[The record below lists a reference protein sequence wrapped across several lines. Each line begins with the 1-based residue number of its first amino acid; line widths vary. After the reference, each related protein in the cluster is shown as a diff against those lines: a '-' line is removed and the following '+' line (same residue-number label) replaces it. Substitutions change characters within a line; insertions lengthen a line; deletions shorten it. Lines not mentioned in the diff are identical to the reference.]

1 MSDTSYKV
9 ITIAGATGLLGF
21 NVANAFLS
29 DGSYKIKIL
38 RKKPE
43 SENKNAN
50 LLASKGAEVIYVD
63 YNDNNDLVKALKG
76 TDVIVS
82 AINGTELV
90 TSQRALLNAAKVVG
104 VKRFI
109 PSEFG
114 SDIKEITGEVHPF
127 LKPKLEFFQELEKS
141 GIEYTIIIT
150 GLFYDYLGILG
161 FDHKN
166 KKATF
171 YADGNT
177 KIIATSLP
185 DIGKFTVE
193 SLKLPEARNG
203 TVRVAG
209 SALTLNELLKKY
221 EEITGTKWEVSND
234 FTVRQRYKNNTAP
247 VPTLLEDFGAF
258 LTVNLDI
265 KNLHNDKLSFTPQ
278 PITEG
283 ISNLVKN

>member
-1 MSDTSYKV
+1 MSNTSFKIV
-9 ITIAGATGLLGF
+9 TIAGATGLLGF

-63 YNDNNDLVKALKG
+63 YNDTNDLVKALKG

-82 AINGTELV
+82 AISGTELV
-90 TSQRALLNAAKVVG
+90 TSQLALLNAAKLVG

-114 SDIKEITGEVHPF
+114 SDIKEITGEIHPF
-127 LKPKLEFFQELEKS
+127 LKPKMEFFQELEKS
-141 GIEYTIIIT
+141 GIEYTIIVN
-150 GLFYDYLGILG
+150 GLFYDYLSILG

-177 KIIATSLP
+177 KIVATSLT
-185 DIGKFTVE
+185 DIGKYTVE
-193 SLKLPEARNG
+193 SLKLPDACNG
-203 TVRVAG
+203 TIRVAG
-209 SALTLNELLKKY
+209 SILTLNELLKKY

-258 LTVNLDI
+258 ITVNLDI
-265 KNLHNDKLSFTPQ
+265 KNLHSDKLSITPQ

-283 ISNLVKN
+283 ISILVKN